1 MRHKAMLPPKS
12 REHRMRVLQ
21 NQARLAAERAAA
33 SHPCSDG
40 QTKIPLL
47 VEIKSCPP
55 KLRSRRPRTKS
66 KADQAD
72 LGDI

>member
-1 MRHKAMLPPKS
+1 
-12 REHRMRVLQ
+12 MRVLQ
-21 NQARLAAERAAA
+21 NQARLAAERTAA
-33 SHPCSDG
+33 SEPSTDR

-55 KLRSRRPRTKS
+55 KQRGRRPRTKS